1 MALSAAR
8 CRNAHFVE
16 HQKRCV
22 NENWKCRWER
32 PRDPDDM
39 VGAAG
44 IEPAT
49 LGLEIRCSIRLSY
62 APALINTGEE
72 AHCRN
77 LTLTHRDARSPHRS
91 RDETACCS
99 SLPRQDHS
107 RVGEHAVQPRC
118 RSLPIKSVEA
128 KPGRSAWYDRH
139 SDFTAL
145 NASGSL
151 VASERHQFPAKKL
164 CLADSIGLRSM
175 VTRGFRS
182 AQPTPSSS
190 EVSSATISRSI

>member
-1 MALSAAR
+1 
-8 CRNAHFVE
+8 
-16 HQKRCV
+16 
-22 NENWKCRWER
+22 
-32 PRDPDDM
+32 M

-72 AHCRN
+72 VHCRN
-77 LTLTHRDARSPHRS
+77 LTLTHRDALSPHRS
-91 RDETACCS
+91 RDETASCS

-118 RSLPIKSVEA
+118 RSLLLKSVEA

-151 VASERHQFPAKKL
+151 VATERHQFPAKKL

-190 EVSSATISRSI
+190 EVSSATIFRSI

>member
-1 MALSAAR
+1 
-8 CRNAHFVE
+8 
-16 HQKRCV
+16 
-22 NENWKCRWER
+22 
-32 PRDPDDM
+32 
-39 VGAAG
+39 
-44 IEPAT
+44 
-49 LGLEIRCSIRLSY
+49 LSY
-62 APALINTGEE
+62 APVVINTGEE
-72 AHCRN
+72 VHCRN

-128 KPGRSAWYDRH
+128 KPGAKRMVRSQ

-151 VASERHQFPAKKL
+151 VASERHQFLAKKL
-164 CLADSIGLRSM
+164 WSGDSIGLRSM

-190 EVSSATISRSI
+190 EVSSATISGQFDYARIET